1 MNEAKPADTRQK
13 QAARPTEYC
22 IGVDVGGTKVL
33 GVVADPRDGAV
44 VRQVLA
50 DTPRSGLDP
59 EKQSTELLA
68 VILTVIDRLM
78 AAEEDA
84 GRRVEAAGV
93 GLPGLVDMGGVLR
106 YGPNVPGVVAFDALT
121 PLRDRFHLPV
131 VVGNDATNA
140 ALAEHRFG
148 AARGHANAIVVTQGT
163 GIGGGLIVNGDVVR
177 GAHGFAGE
185 PGHMQIES
193 GGFTCACGRVGC
205 WETVSS
211 GAGLRN
217 LAQAQITEGRGEKIL
232 HRAGGCLANV
242 RGEHVS
248 AAFAAGDTDAK
259 ELVADFARWVAAGLG
274 SLVSLLDPGIIVLGG
289 GVMEFGDAFM
299 ADVQEHLPSFVMGGA
314 YRPTVRI
321 VQAELGQ
328 SAGAIGGAINAS
340 EMKLLG

>member
-1 MNEAKPADTRQK
+1 MIEHDLTDTKREQTALPV
-13 QAARPTEYC
+13 QYC

-33 GVVADPRDGAV
+33 GVVADPLDGAV
-44 VRQVLA
+44 IRQVLS

-59 EKQSTELLA
+59 EQQSTELLA
-68 VILTVIDRLM
+68 TILSVIERLI
-78 AAEEDA
+78 AAESDS
-84 GRRVEAAGV
+84 GRRVAAIGV
-93 GLPGLVDMGGVLR
+93 GLPGLVDMSGVLR
-106 YGPNVPGVVAFDALT
+106 YGPNVPGVIAFDGLT
-121 PLRDRFHLPV
+121 PVQDRFHLPV

-148 AARGHANAIVVTQGT
+148 AARGHTNAVVVTQGT
-163 GIGGGLIVNGDVVR
+163 GIGGGLIVNGDVVL

-193 GGFTCACGRVGC
+193 AGFMCACGRSGC

-217 LAQAQITEGRGEKIL
+217 LAQAQIAEGRGEQIL
-232 HRAGGCLANV
+232 QRAGGCIADV

-248 AAFAAGDTDAK
+248 AAFAVGDTDAK
-259 ELVADFARWVAAGLG
+259 DLVADFAQWVAAGLG

-289 GVMEFGDAFM
+289 GVMEFGEAFM
-299 ADVQEHLPSFVMGGA
+299 AQVRELLPSFVMGGA
-314 YRPTVRI
+314 YRPNVPI
-321 VQAELGQ
+321 VQAALGQ